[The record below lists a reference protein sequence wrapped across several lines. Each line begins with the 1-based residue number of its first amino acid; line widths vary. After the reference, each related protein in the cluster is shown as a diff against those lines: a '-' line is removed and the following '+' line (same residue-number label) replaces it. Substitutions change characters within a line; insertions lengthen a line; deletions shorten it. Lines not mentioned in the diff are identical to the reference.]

1 MPASTEDSALIQSAV
16 AYLNEL
22 HRALTQENGAA
33 TLILADPELR
43 AAVAEW
49 GRTAETEEATTAPP
63 RRLPIGDA
71 YRRIRAYMRRAMPA
85 VGLRPAGETR
95 RVSDVS

>member
-49 GRTAETEEATTAPP
+49 GAP
-63 RRLPIGDA
+63 RRP
-71 YRRIRAYMRRAMPA
+71 RRRQLRRRADCRSTTPTGA
-85 VGLRPAGETR
+85 SGRTCQGQCPQSVFGRPAKPGA
-95 RVSDVS
+95 